1 MSKMPAKKK
10 SCFQITSVTQA
21 QVAAIGAA
29 DDTES
34 LDDPDESRTE
44 DVSSEI
50 YDMSRADYEPACD
63 RSSSEEALN
72 NVGEP
77 AEAVSVTAPSNVPQ
91 ASQLPPLLSNPAG
104 ELRKVG
110 VSGSSQGA
118 QPLLGIGITSVVPPI
133 NQPGGVQQQPPPA
146 GSAGPSG
153 VSVNTSL
160 PAAVTGPTPPPAT
173 STVSCSSRFRVIK
186 LDHGTGEPF
195 RRGRWTCTEFYE
207 KDSEAS
213 LAGRTADS
221 IRHASVTLDPAA
233 DRDSGLGLTGGSVV
247 SPATHASLGLGS
259 TADACHSSTRMI
271 SVETLPQQQILHQ
284 NYSASQH
291 SVSSSATHSSFSGM
305 KPTAVPAQSTIG
317 GSQPPATQNVL
328 PVGQNGL
335 PQSGVHIQKSPIM
348 PPSAQPIAYPHQQQ
362 VPVGHQLTS
371 QSSGLMQNQTEYYQ
385 QQQSTPMPPGHATGQ
400 SLPAGPQSAGQ
411 GPMPPSSGAASV
423 PSQVGDAVGA
433 GGGSASAGQPAPA
446 VLQQQTMGQG
456 ATGGSMLV
464 GGSTITQ
471 QTVSQYAAAGKPHPH
486 GHPATCG
493 VQNVP
498 AIAMS
503 SSAPASV
510 PTAVLSA
517 SSAAMPNVTTSSF
530 PPGQITHSKTPVAL
544 GVQGLPATGFGM
556 MEAGGGMKLG
566 GMVNAQSPVVSGRE
580 PVKPF
585 MPETLQLTT
594 PTVNSLFG
602 IHIPVD
608 GEEDSASGTN
618 IVAIDN
624 KIEQAMDLVKS
635 HLMYAVREEVE
646 VLKEQIKE
654 LYERNSVLERENA
667 VLKSLANS
675 EQLSQLSAQSAAT
688 SGATPPQQGLSQPQP
703 QPQPQQQ
710 SHPQLQ
716 HHPKPQQLQTQLDP
730 GKQLQPN
737 VTSA

>member
-77 AEAVSVTAPSNVPQ
+77 AEAVSVTAPSNAPQ
-91 ASQLPPLLSNPAG
+91 VSQLPPLLSNPVG

-110 VSGSSQGA
+110 VSGSSQGG
-118 QPLLGIGITSVVPPI
+118 QQSLGMGITSVVPPV
-133 NQPGGVQQQPPPA
+133 NQPGGIQQQPPPA
-146 GSAGPSG
+146 VSAGPSG

-160 PAAVTGPTPPPAT
+160 PAAVTGPGPPPAT

-213 LAGRTADS
+213 LAGRTVDG

-247 SPATHASLGLGS
+247 SPATHVSLGLGS
-259 TADACHSSTRMI
+259 TADASHSSTRMH

-291 SVSSSATHSSFSGM
+291 GVSSSATHGSFSGI
-305 KPTAVPAQSTIG
+305 KPTAVPAPSTIG

-335 PQSGVHIQKSPIM
+335 PQSGVPIQKSPIM
-348 PPSAQPIAYPHQQQ
+348 PPSAQPIAYSHQQQ
-362 VPVGHQLTS
+362 VPVGHHLTS
-371 QSSGLMQNQTEYYQ
+371 QSPGLMQSQTEYYQ

-400 SLPAGPQSAGQ
+400 SLPAGPQPAGQ
-411 GPMPPSSGAASV
+411 GPMPPASGGASV
-423 PSQVGDAVGA
+423 PSQVGDAAGA

-456 ATGGSMLV
+456 GSMLV
-464 GGSTITQ
+464 GGSTLPQ
-471 QTVSQYAAAGKPHPH
+471 QTVSQYAAAGQPHPL
-486 GHPATCG
+486 GHPATSG

-498 AIAMS
+498 AIAVS
-503 SSAPASV
+503 SSAPTSV

-530 PPGQITHSKTPVAL
+530 PPGQISHSNTPVAF
-544 GVQGLPATGFGM
+544 GVQGLPATGFGL
-556 MEAGGGMKLG
+556 MEAAGGMMFG

-703 QPQPQQQ
+703 QQQ

-716 HHPKPQQLQTQLDP
+716 HHPKPQQLQTQPQLDP